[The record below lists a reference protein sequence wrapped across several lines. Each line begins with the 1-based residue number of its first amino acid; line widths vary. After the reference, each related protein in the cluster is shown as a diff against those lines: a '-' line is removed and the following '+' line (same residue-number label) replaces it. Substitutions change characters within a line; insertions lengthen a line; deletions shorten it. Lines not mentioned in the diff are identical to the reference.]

1 MARTSWRTA
10 HNRIIMQTEEG
21 VLKAHKLQVENVSA
35 RIVRASECK
44 VCSLIAAM
52 VTYIGVCAAT
62 GNQAAAEMLA
72 LRRWIRGAS
81 PPPDFPMV
89 LSLKKK
95 EKDVSCCYD
104 IVFDCCHCW
113 FLRQG
118 PL

>member
-1 MARTSWRTA
+1 MARTSWRTP

-81 PPPDFPMV
+81 PSSR
-89 LSLKKK
+89 LSYG
-95 EKDVSCCYD
+95 V
-104 IVFDCCHCW
+104 VF
-113 FLRQG
+113 
-118 PL
+118 